1 MNTPGDRSGGF
12 GNRPDTGSP
21 SSSLG
26 SSGRSYSGADIGRG
40 SSNISTGGDDDGGG
54 QNRTS
59 GVVRDQ
65 QGNVRNPYPNS
76 FFSKIFGADN
86 VSYQNIIPQ
95 NTLNQLGGMAE
106 QRFNNPQMAVRG
118 GFGKLFGGAEGE
130 MTTAGP
136 RVGGIREQTLGEG
149 IAGLALGSIVPGAG
163 MLERAGRTVYAPEG
177 MLPEG
182 YEQDQ
187 GGLLE
192 SLLGGFGGAVQ
203 PEPGTVGRAAGQLKT
218 TASELLDQAKSGI
231 RSLFPDAQADQ
242 MVNSVSSLDPRL
254 QRDAM
259 SQNMTP
265 QPDNYDARVAE
276 VLANLDPSKSI
287 SSDKTVGIS
296 DIIKGTDMTPVKTYD
311 LMEPGVMTGIEQ
323 AGGGYKV
330 QDIQEQLDSGL
341 TGTFDS
347 STGKV
352 QLSIPGTA
360 RGLSYDLGREL
371 GLSSGFD
378 FDSFMDTL
386 SPDNLAAG
394 MTQERVTG
402 SGNFQ
407 EGPAFL
413 KGINK

>member
-1 MNTPGDRSGGF
+1 
-12 GNRPDTGSP
+12 
-21 SSSLG
+21 
-26 SSGRSYSGADIGRG
+26 
-40 SSNISTGGDDDGGG
+40 
-54 QNRTS
+54 
-59 GVVRDQ
+59 
-65 QGNVRNPYPNS
+65 
-76 FFSKIFGADN
+76 
-86 VSYQNIIPQ
+86 
-95 NTLNQLGGMAE
+95 
-106 QRFNNPQMAVRG
+106 
-118 GFGKLFGGAEGE
+118 
-130 MTTAGP
+130 
-136 RVGGIREQTLGEG
+136 
-149 IAGLALGSIVPGAG
+149 
-163 MLERAGRTVYAPEG
+163 
-177 MLPEG
+177 
-182 YEQDQ
+182 
-187 GGLLE
+187 
-192 SLLGGFGGAVQ
+192 
-203 PEPGTVGRAAGQLKT
+203 
-218 TASELLDQAKSGI
+218 
-231 RSLFPDAQADQ
+231 
-242 MVNSVSSLDPRL
+242 
-254 QRDAM
+254 
-259 SQNMTP
+259 
-265 QPDNYDARVAE
+265 
-276 VLANLDPSKSI
+276 
-287 SSDKTVGIS
+287 
-296 DIIKGTDMTPVKTYD
+296 MTPVKTYD